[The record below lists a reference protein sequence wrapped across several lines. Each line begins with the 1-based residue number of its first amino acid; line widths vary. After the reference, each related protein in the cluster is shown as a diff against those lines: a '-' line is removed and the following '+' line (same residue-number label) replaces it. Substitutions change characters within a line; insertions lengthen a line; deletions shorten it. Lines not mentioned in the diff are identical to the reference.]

1 MRKNRNSIFNC
12 LIKILA
18 ILLFILLII
27 MQENNNLNNDF
38 YPTSFYKIKN
48 YTKNNNNY
56 LLKNTVEESQYLK
69 AIYPKLDIFSVTTTS
84 TIELHTIVKNFV
96 PSFSIFKLY
105 LYDDNELIDEVEIKT
120 ITNSINYL
128 FNNLKSNHYYKIIVE
143 TINTPM
149 FHSYNINGLT
159 DSVIIKTKNEFDT
172 TIFSNP
178 SGYAIS
184 KKVNIIYNSGQ
195 IKNPIYMFNGS
206 ESIINNNVVYKCSN
220 LSDIVCNEKIDIG
233 TKLEKDVWYKT
244 TQKTELLLE
253 SNGTIKTK
261 IYDGKNFVNMKSLT
275 INNID
280 KTAPT
285 MSDFTILSK
294 NKNSITI
301 KAVGSDNESG
311 ITRYQFSID
320 YGTIWTN
327 AQEASEYT
335 FDNLT
340 HESYNIMVRVINGTF
355 INNGQNNINTTESN
369 VKNIKIEN

>member
-327 AQEASEYT
+327 AQEASDLY
-335 FDNLT
+335 
-340 HESYNIMVRVINGTF
+340 
-355 INNGQNNINTTESN
+355 
-369 VKNIKIEN
+369 

>member
-159 DSVIIKTKNEFDT
+159 DSVIIKTKNEFNT

-301 KAVGSDNESG
+301 KAVGSDNQSG

-327 AQEASEYT
+327 AQESSEYT

>member
-120 ITNSINYL
+120 ITNSVNYL

-294 NKNSITI
+294 TKNSITI

-327 AQEASEYT
+327 AQESSEYT

>member
-1 MRKNRNSIFNC
+1 MRKNTNFIFNC

-159 DSVIIKTKNEFDT
+159 DSVIIKTKNEFNT

-195 IKNPIYMFNGS
+195 IKNPIYMFKGS
-206 ESIINNNVVYKCSN
+206 ESIINNNIVYKCSN
-220 LSDIVCNEKIDIG
+220 LLDIVCNEKIDIG

-294 NKNSITI
+294 TKNSITI
-301 KAVGSDNESG
+301 KALGSDNESG

-369 VKNIKIEN
+369 VKNIKMEN